1 MLACR
6 IYGAKDLRI
15 ESVPEP
21 EPGPGEVLLT
31 LGAGGICGS
40 DLHYYLHGRVGSFV
54 IQEPLIP
61 GHEISGTVAR
71 VGNGVTR
78 VKEGDKVAINPSHA
92 CGSCKACRV
101 GRENLCSSMRFLGSA
116 SVFPHVQGMFR
127 ESFIMGERQCYPISS
142 AVSLSELAFAEPLS
156 VSLHAVNRAGSLL
169 GKTVLVTGAGPIGCL
184 IVTAAQLAGAAWVIA
199 TDVADP
205 PLVAARRMGANRCV
219 RVDQVTGGAE
229 AAAKELG
236 EVEMAFEVSGSPAAL
251 TTCLTTVIRGGRI
264 VQVGTLPP
272 EGIRFAA
279 NQIMA
284 REIDYVGTFRFG
296 AEFDWAVRYLTE
308 GRLDVRPLLSAQY
321 PLRDADAAFRL
332 AADKSRSIKVQ
343 LVPGKDDVL
352 IAQDTAS
359 SGSRSSLRRRP
370 PEEGMWREV

>member
-6 IYGAKDLRI
+6 IYGAKDLRV
-15 ESVPEP
+15 ESLPDP
-21 EPGPGEVLLT
+21 EPGPGEVLLA

-40 DLHYYLHGRVGSFV
+40 DLHYFLHGRVGSFV
-54 IQEPLIP
+54 IREPLIP

-92 CGSCKACRV
+92 CGTCKACRA
-101 GRENLCSSMRFLGSA
+101 GRENLCTSMRFLGSA

-127 ESFIMGERQCYPISS
+127 ESFIMGERQCYPTAS
-142 AVSLSELAFAEPLS
+142 AVSLSEMAFAEPLS

-169 GKTVLVTGAGPIGCL
+169 GKSVLVSGAGPIGCL
-184 IVTAAQLAGAAWVIA
+184 IVAAARLAGAAWVTA
-199 TDVADP
+199 TDVVDP
-205 PLVAARRMGANRCV
+205 PLVAAGHMGADRCV
-219 RVDQVTGGAE
+219 RVNQLTDEPE

-236 EVEMAFEVSGSPAAL
+236 EVETAFEVSGSPAAL
-251 TTCLTTVIRGGRI
+251 ATCLTTVIRGGRI

-272 EGIRFAA
+272 EGVRFAA
-279 NQIMA
+279 NQVMA

-296 AEFDWAVRYLTE
+296 VEFDWAVRYLTE
-308 GRLDVRPLLSAQY
+308 RRLDVRPLLSAQF
-321 PLRDADAAFRL
+321 PLRNADEAFRL

-343 LVPGKDDVL
+343 LVSGANAVL
-352 IAQDTAS
+352 A
-359 SGSRSSLRRRP
+359 R
-370 PEEGMWREV
+370 

>member
-6 IYGAKDLRI
+6 IYGAKDLRV
-15 ESVPEP
+15 ESLPDP

-40 DLHYYLHGRVGSFV
+40 DLHYFLHGRVGSFV
-54 IQEPLIP
+54 IREPLIP

-92 CGSCKACRV
+92 CGTCKACRA
-101 GRENLCSSMRFLGSA
+101 GRENLCTSMRFLGSA

-127 ESFIMGERQCYPISS
+127 ESFIMGERQCCPTAS

-184 IVTAAQLAGAAWVIA
+184 IVAAARLAGAAWVTV

-205 PLVAARRMGANRCV
+205 PLAAAKNMGADRCV
-219 RVDQVTGGAE
+219 RVDQVTGGADP
-229 AAAKELG
+229 AAKELG
-236 EVEMAFEVSGSPAAL
+236 EVETAFEVSGSPAAL
-251 TTCLTTVIRGGRI
+251 ATCMTTVIRGGRV
-264 VQVGTLPP
+264 VQVGTLPA
-272 EGIRFAA
+272 EGIQFAA
-279 NQIMA
+279 NQVMA

-296 AEFDWAVRYLTE
+296 VEFDWAVRYLTE
-308 GRLDVRPLLSAQY
+308 GRLDVRPLLSAQF
-321 PLRDADAAFRL
+321 PLRNADEAFRF

-343 LVPGKDDVL
+343 LVPGEDGVL
-352 IAQDTAS
+352 AA
-359 SGSRSSLRRRP
+359 
-370 PEEGMWREV
+370 